1 MLNEVIRLTKGDF
14 RGLQTKIM
22 HFTIDIQEGMAIKEK
37 NNPDSE
43 KFRLVKSSIDNELY
57 GVGSTKIIKISEIN
71 QDDYICDDISC
82 FRNIYTYYEIRFRD
96 KTKLFNDEDLISY
109 LHRKTDF
116 DDYEEFEIKKVE
128 MTLEEFSIKTN
139 NYLASYIKYRDKVK
153 DKYEELK
160 ELNKCQK

>member
-1 MLNEVIRLTKGDF
+1 MLNEVTRLTKGDF
-14 RGLQTKIM
+14 RGSQTKIM
-22 HFTIDIQEGMAIKEK
+22 HFTIDIQEGMVIKEK

-43 KFRLVKSSIDNELY
+43 LY
-57 GVGSTKIIKISEIN
+57 GVGGTKIIKISEIN

-96 KTKLFNDEDLISY
+96 ETKLFDDEDLISY

-116 DDYEEFEIKKVE
+116 DDYEEFEIKKVD

-153 DKYEELK
+153 DNYEEIK
-160 ELNKCQK
+160 GLNKCQK